1 MENNDKNRIETS
13 ETSDNDIE
21 KIENTEEKELSS
33 SAEEGEKTALEEKEA
48 SEVAEKLNNEPAE
61 VDAFHS
67 SLSDVTSNDTAPT
80 DEVNPKDKNKLSLR
94 SILLAIFLAVF
105 LVSAGMIAFNLI
117 DSYRAEKFYSEMNSD
132 FLGDSDRKGLMSFLS
147 PAILDKELPKYG
159 SARPGFG
166 NGEYSIVDTNNSF
179 FAQYKEKL
187 TEYRKT
193 NPDIFGWI
201 QVDGTGISFACVK
214 GTDNNYYL
222 DHNVMLEYNING
234 SVFADYRCNTTI
246 LENPNLVLYGHNM
259 IQEGVM
265 FSDMLKF
272 LDQDFFS
279 KNRYITIYTL
289 DAVYRYEIFAVYR
302 TTSTYRYCQIGFMS
316 ADSFVNWCNE
326 MNSNAMYSRN
336 TRDFTPNSRVL
347 TLSTCVTG
355 VPDARY
361 ALQSRL
367 VSIEKSP
374 DVVINLPDGDEFN
387 KANPNDSVPLDDLEL
402 PLQSFEPEDTEVYP
416 ESETVIEEEMVTPD
430 EPTEDIVEETF
441 PEETPDETELD
452 PMNRPTDETYE
463 EEYEAAI

>member
-1 MENNDKNRIETS
+1 MENNDKNRNEPLESSENNIE
-13 ETSDNDIE
+13 EIE
-21 KIENTEEKELSS
+21 KTEEKVIDPL
-33 SAEEGEKTALEEKEA
+33 AEEGEKTALVNEVSSEAAEKE
-48 SEVAEKLNNEPAE
+48 NNEPAE

-67 SLSDVTSNDTAPT
+67 SSSDTNPNDEAPT
-80 DEVNPKDKNKLSLR
+80 EEVNSKDKNKLSLR
-94 SILLAIFLAVF
+94 SVLLAIFLAVF

-117 DSYRAEKFYSEMNSD
+117 DTYRAEKFYTEMNSD
-132 FLGDSDRKGLMSFLS
+132 FLGDSDRTGLMSFLS

-159 SARPGFG
+159 SARLGWG
-166 NGEYSIVDTNNSF
+166 NGEYSIIDTNNSF
-179 FAQYKEKL
+179 LAQYKEKL
-187 TEYRKT
+187 TEYQKN

-279 KNRYITIYTL
+279 KNRYITIYTV
-289 DAVYRYEIFAVYR
+289 DAVYRYEIFAMYK

-316 ADSFVNWCNE
+316 AESFVKWCNE
-326 MNSNAMYSRN
+326 MESNSMYSRN
-336 TRDFTPNSRVL
+336 TREFTPNSRVL
-347 TLSTCVTG
+347 TLSTCITG
-355 VPDARY
+355 VPEGRY
-361 ALQSRL
+361 SLQARL

-374 DVVINLPDGDEFN
+374 DVVIELPDGDEFN
-387 KANPNDSVPLDDLEL
+387 KIDPNDSVPLDDLEL
-402 PLQSFEPEDTEVYP
+402 PLQSFEPEDTAEYP
-416 ESETVIEEEMVTPD
+416 ESESINEEIGGPD
-430 EPTEDIVEETF
+430 APTEETAEETI
-441 PEETPDETELD
+441 PDETLSE
-452 PMNRPTDETYE
+452 DEIAQRDQHYNSSE
-463 EEYEAAI
+463 GYDVAL

>member
-1 MENNDKNRIETS
+1 MENNDKNRINNPED
-13 ETSDNDIE
+13 SDNNIE
-21 KIENTEEKELSS
+21 KLENTEEETTSPLAEQGDEITSEDKESDSSEDSEKDNNKPEDVDAFLFSLSDMTS
-33 SAEEGEKTALEEKEA
+33 EDIAPTEEKEPK
-48 SEVAEKLNNEPAE
+48 EK
-61 VDAFHS
+61 
-67 SLSDVTSNDTAPT
+67 T
-80 DEVNPKDKNKLSLR
+80 KLGWR

-117 DSYRAEKFYSEMNSD
+117 DSYRAEKFYSDMNSD
-132 FLGDSDRKGLMSFLS
+132 FLGDSDRTGLISYLA
-147 PAILDKELPKYG
+147 PAILDKEMPQYG
-159 SARPGFG
+159 SARLGAG
-166 NGEYSIVDTNNSF
+166 NGEYSIIDTNNPF

-187 TEYRKT
+187 TEYQKT
-193 NPDIFGWI
+193 NPDIFAWI

-272 LDQDFFS
+272 LDHTFFLN
-279 KNRYITIYTL
+279 NRYITIYTV

-316 ADSFVNWCNE
+316 AESFVNWCNE
-326 MNSNAMYSRN
+326 MVSNSLFRRN
-336 TRDFTPNSRVL
+336 TRDFTLNSRVL

-361 ALQSRL
+361 ALQARL
-367 VSIEKSP
+367 VSVEKSA
-374 DVVINLPDGDEFN
+374 DAVIELPDGDEFN
-387 KANPNDSVPLDDLEL
+387 KVNPNDNVPLDDLEI
-402 PLQSFEPEDTEVYP
+402 PLQSEEPEDTSEYP
-416 ESETVIEEEMVTPD
+416 ESESVSETVEVPD
-430 EPTEDIVEETF
+430 PPTEETVEE
-441 PEETPDETELD
+441 PAL
-452 PMNRPTDETYE
+452 
-463 EEYEAAI
+463 